1 MVLWPMCITLEI
13 FLLQDIEMHRGK
25 PLYLNEERYAALTY
39 MVLRVFADFLLILFV
54 SSNEFL
60 NLIS

>member
-25 PLYLNEERYAALTY
+25 PLYLNEERNAALTY